1 MALQKDAS
9 FCLTSILLVPPLKPS
24 LPVPPVFPCVLSIY
38 PLQGETVL
46 SIITLTL
53 VIVPL
58 IYLNG
63 SINIFS

>member
-1 MALQKDAS
+1 MGLKKDAS
-9 FCLTSILLVPPLKPS
+9 FCLTSILLVPPLEPP

-53 VIVPL
+53 AIMPL
-58 IYLNG
+58 IYLSG
-63 SINIFS
+63 GINIFS